1 LFLKRCRRRKCG
13 KDHVYWQL
21 VESYRTPRGSRHR
34 VVAYLGELSKGERR
48 GWTRLAATLDG
59 KAASKARQLSLFEP
73 PCDADNEPVPE
84 TVQVRTKGVRIEGAR
99 DFGDVYL
106 ATCLWRMLGLD
117 DFFERELPEGREEI
131 PWHLTACA
139 LAVARFCEPSSEL
152 HVEDTWYRRTALAD
166 ILGVSADK
174 VERHRL
180 YRTLDRALPLKPKIE
195 LALKERIGELFSPDF
210 DILLYDVTS
219 TYFEGER
226 NRQAKRGYSRDHRG
240 DCKQVC
246 IGLVVTTD
254 GFPLGYEVFD
264 GNRNDVT
271 TLEEVVEKMEAKYGR
286 ANRIWVFDR
295 GIVSE
300 ANLEFLRERGGRYL
314 VGTPK
319 KRLRKFEK
327 ELIEEDWREVRHGV
341 KVKLVPSPEGP
352 EGRDPQRPGRRG
364 EETFVL
370 CRSGD
375 RREKEKAMHERF
387 VSRIRKGLVSIQE
400 GLRRAKRP
408 RDKGK
413 IERRI
418 GGLLGK
424 NSRAAKAFEV
434 ELLED
439 PERPAGVRLRYRSVK
454 KWRDWAALSEGCYL
468 LRTNLSGET
477 PEELWR
483 MYIQLT
489 DVEEVFRTEK
499 TELAIRPIW
508 HQLEK
513 RVQAHVLF
521 SFLAYAMWKTLQ
533 TWMERSG
540 VGRGARTVIEEFAKI
555 KAADVVLPTTAG
567 RDVKLTCITRP
578 DKAQAAIIERLGLE
592 LPERL
597 GRPRWVPVPAEMD
610 PECSLDFSRRRP
622 QIGR

>member
-34 VVAYLGELSKGERR
+34 VVAYLGELSKSYAR
-48 GWTRLAATLDG
+48 GWARLAAALDG

-73 PCDADNEPVPE
+73 PCHDDDPVPK
-84 TVQVRTKGVRIEGAR
+84 TVQVKTKGVRLERTR

-106 ATCLWRMLGLD
+106 ALCLWRMLGLD
-117 DFFERELPEGREEI
+117 DFFEHELPDGREDI

-166 ILGVSADK
+166 ILGVSAEK

-180 YRTLDRALPLKPKIE
+180 YRTLDRALPLKSKIE
-195 LALKERIGELFSPDF
+195 AHLKERIGELFSPDF

-219 TYFEGER
+219 TYFEGEAKK
-226 NRQAKRGYSRDHRG
+226 NPQAKRGYSRDHRP

-246 IGLVVTTD
+246 IALVVTTD

-271 TLEEVVEKMEAKYGR
+271 TFEEIVEAMEAKYGH

-300 ANLEFLRERGGRYL
+300 SNLEFLRERGGRYL
-314 VGTPK
+314 VGAPK
-319 KRLRKFEK
+319 KQLRKFER
-327 ELIEEDWREVRHGV
+327 ELIDKDWREVRHGID
-341 KVKLVPSPEGP
+341 VKLVPSP
-352 EGRDPQRPGRRG
+352 DG

-370 CRSGD
+370 CRSRD
-375 RREKEKAMHERF
+375 RREKERAMHDRF
-387 VSRIRKGLVSIQE
+387 VSRIRKGLVSIQKSF
-400 GLRRAKRP
+400 RRAKRP

-418 GGLLGK
+418 GGLLAK
-424 NSRAAKAFEV
+424 NSRAAKAFEIDLV
-434 ELLED
+434 D
-439 PERPAGVRLRYRSVK
+439 APDRPAGLRLTYRSVK

-477 PEELWR
+477 PEELWKT
-483 MYIQLT
+483 YIQLT

-508 HQLEK
+508 HQLEH

-540 VGRGARTVIEEFAKI
+540 LGRGARTVIEEFARI
-555 KAADVVLPTTAG
+555 KAADVILPTTAG
-567 RDVKLTCITRP
+567 REVKLTCVTKP
-578 DKAQAAIIERLGLE
+578 DEAQRAIIERLGLE

-597 GRPRWVPVPAEMD
+597 GRPRWVPVPAEAD

-622 QIGR
+622 QIG

>member
-1 LFLKRCRRRKCG
+1 MFLKRCRRRKCG

-34 VVAYLGELSKGERR
+34 VVAYLGELSKSDRR
-48 GWTRLAATLDG
+48 GWARLAAALDG

-73 PCDADNEPVPE
+73 PCHDDDPVPE
-84 TVQVRTKGVRIEGAR
+84 TVQVKTKGVRVERTR

-106 ATCLWRMLGLD
+106 ALCLWRMLGLD
-117 DFFERELPEGREEI
+117 DFFERELRGGREEI

-166 ILGVSADK
+166 ILGVGADK

-180 YRTLDRALPLKPKIE
+180 YRTLDKALPLKPKIE
-195 LALKERIGELFSPDF
+195 THLKERIGELFSPDF

-219 TYFEGER
+219 TYFEGEAKK
-226 NRQAKRGYSRDHRG
+226 NRQAKRGYSRDHRP

-264 GNRNDVT
+264 GNTNDVT
-271 TLEEVVEKMEAKYGR
+271 TLEEIVEAMESKYGR
-286 ANRIWVFDR
+286 ANRTWVFDR

-300 ANLEFLRERGGRYL
+300 RNLEFLRERGGRYL

-319 KRLRKFEK
+319 KQLRKLEK
-327 ELIEEDWREVRHGV
+327 ELIDKDWREVRHGIE
-341 KVKLVPSPEGP
+341 VKLIPSP
-352 EGRDPQRPGRRG
+352 DG
-364 EETFVL
+364 EETFIL
-370 CRSGD
+370 CRSTD

-387 VSRIRKGLVSIQE
+387 VSRIRKGLEAIQKN
-400 GLRRAKRP
+400 LRRAKRP

-418 GGLLGK
+418 GRLLGK
-424 NSRAAKAFEV
+424 NSRAAKAFEI

-477 PEELWR
+477 PEELWKT
-483 MYIQLT
+483 YIQLT

-533 TWMERSG
+533 TWMGRSG
-540 VGRGARTVIEEFAKI
+540 LGRGARTVIEEFAKI

-567 RDVKLTCITRP
+567 RDVKLTCVTRP

-597 GRPRWVPVPAEMD
+597 GRPRWVRVPAEAD

>member
-1 LFLKRCRRRKCG
+1 VFLKRCRRRKCG

-34 VVAYLGELSKGERR
+34 VVAYLGEISKSERR
-48 GWTRLAATLDG
+48 GWSRLAATLDG

-73 PCDADNEPVPE
+73 PCDDDPVPK
-84 TVQVRTKGVRIEGAR
+84 TVQVKTKGVRLERTR

-106 ATCLWRMLGLD
+106 ALCLWRMLGLD
-117 DFFERELPEGREEI
+117 DFFERELPGGREEI
-131 PWHLTACA
+131 PWHLTASA

-166 ILGVSADK
+166 ILGVGVDK

-195 LALKERIGELFSPDF
+195 AHLKERIGELFSPDF
-210 DILLYDVTS
+210 GILLYDVTS
-219 TYFEGER
+219 TYFEGEAKR
-226 NRQAKRGYSRDHRG
+226 NPQAKRGCSRDHRP

-271 TLEEVVEKMEAKYGR
+271 TLEEIVEAMESKYGR
-286 ANRIWVFDR
+286 ADRIWVFDR

-300 ANLEFLRERGGRYL
+300 RNLEFLRERGGRYL

-319 KRLRKFEK
+319 KQLRKFEK
-327 ELIEEDWREVRHGV
+327 ELIDDDWREVRHGIE
-341 KVKLVPSPEGP
+341 VKLVRSPG
-352 EGRDPQRPGRRG
+352 G
-364 EETFVL
+364 EETFIL
-370 CRSGD
+370 CRSRD
-375 RREKEKAMHERF
+375 RREKERAMHERF
-387 VSRIRKGLVSIQE
+387 VSRIRKGLVSIQK

-418 GGLLGK
+418 GRLLGK
-424 NSRAAKAFEV
+424 NSRAAKAFEID
-434 ELLED
+434 LLD
-439 PERPAGVRLRYRSVK
+439 APDRPAGLRLRYRSVR
-454 KWRDWAALSEGCYL
+454 KWQSWAGLSEGCYL
-468 LRTNLSGET
+468 LRTNLSGKT
-477 PEELWR
+477 PEELWKT
-483 MYIQLT
+483 YIQLT

-540 VGRGARTVIEEFAKI
+540 LGRGARTVIEEFAKI
-555 KAADVVLPTTAG
+555 KAADVVLPTTTAG
-567 RDVKLTCITRP
+567 RDVRLTCVTRP

-597 GRPRWVPVPAEMD
+597 GRPRWVRVPAEAD